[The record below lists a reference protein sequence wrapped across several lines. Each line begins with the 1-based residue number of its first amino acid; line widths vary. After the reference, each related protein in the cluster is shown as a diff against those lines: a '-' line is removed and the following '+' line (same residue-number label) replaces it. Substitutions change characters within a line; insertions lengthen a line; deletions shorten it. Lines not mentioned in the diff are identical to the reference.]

1 MKLIILL
8 LVICC
13 YSCKENEYEYE
24 YNETIAID
32 SSVVVPDEYFVDTV
46 TTNSEIIEEPIRD
59 LTFDEALVTTS
70 IDDLENFIKKN
81 SNIENIGQL
90 KARLIDLEVDKIF
103 NDKNTGKMPTSDK
116 VSESNSGYSEVSIK
130 NDTSCELIV
139 RYSGIDSKMIS
150 IPENQ
155 SRSISLK
162 SGDYR
167 VTASACGESYSGT
180 EYLNGNYSSSY
191 YISTTF
197 R

>member
-1 MKLIILL
+1 MKIIILL

-13 YSCKENEYEYE
+13 YSCKENKYEYDD
-24 YNETIAID
+24 TIA
-32 SSVVVPDEYFVDTV
+32 VDTV
-46 TTNSEIIEEPIRD
+46 AVVVDEYAVDSVAIATEIIEEPIRD
-59 LTFDEALVTTS
+59 LTFEETMETTS
-70 IDDLENFIKKN
+70 IYDLKNFIEKN
-81 SNIENIGQL
+81 PEHKNIEKL
-90 KARLIDLEVDKIF
+90 KARLIDLEVNQIF
-103 NDKNTGKMPTSDK
+103 QDENTGKMPTSDK
-116 VSESNSGYSEVSIK
+116 VGESNSGNSEVSIK

-155 SRSISLK
+155 SRSISMK

-167 VTASACGESYSGT
+167 VTATACGESYSGT
-180 EYLNGNYSSSY
+180 EYLSGNYSSSY

>member
-1 MKLIILL
+1 MKKIILL

-13 YSCKENEYEYE
+13 YSCKEDKYESD
-24 YNETIAID
+24 ETIAID
-32 SSVVVPDEYFVDTV
+32 SSVVVTDEYVVDSV
-46 TTNSEIIEEPIRD
+46 ATNSEIIEEPVRD

-70 IDDLENFIKKN
+70 INDLENFIKKN
-81 SNIENIGQL
+81 PNHRNIERLN
-90 KARLIDLEVDKIF
+90 ARLIDLEVDQIF
-103 NDKNTGKMPTSDK
+103 QDKNTGKMPTSDK
-116 VSESNSGYSEVSIK
+116 VGESNSGYSEVSIK

-155 SRSISLK
+155 SRSISMK

-180 EYLNGNYSSSY
+180 EYLSGNYSSSY

-197 R
+197 K